1 MQQNNASI
9 TEKGTEHFFDTE
21 PPPVQ
26 KSDVSLCSV
35 FFTCFGEPKLTTQSR
50 LCRLM
55 FNEKIFRLQELE
67 GLTTYRLQC
76 PRTERVNYVQIEM
89 SFIHMVQQRCTLFAK
104 YATHFIC
111 NICSKR
117 MSNGKST

>member
-9 TEKGTEHFFDTE
+9 TEKGTEHNFDTE

-35 FFTCFGEPKLTTQSR
+35 FFTCFGEPGLTAHSL

-55 FNEKIFRLQELE
+55 FNEKNIQ
-67 GLTTYRLQC
+67 TA
-76 PRTERVNYVQIEM
+76 RTERVNYLQIAM
-89 SFIHMVQQRCTLFAK
+89 SK
-104 YATHFIC
+104 
-111 NICSKR
+111 N
-117 MSNGKST
+117 